1 MFLFLQVHCISTAH
15 LPYEPLFL
23 LFLSF
28 LPLSVKELFTVRTR
42 YYCVA
47 VIVIL
52 LHFSSSCQV
61 SLPIFN
67 AFFYFFLF
75 LRFFC
80 TVGAQHSSTKGDGT
94 HHSTPPLRPN
104 SRLLKVLFYFFR
116 VFALVFFPNF
126 NTADFT
132 AYRLRKF
139 CNKFNNT
146 RTLVQRSFVFHK
158 VKKLNLKFTARRK
171 SRRKNYRRLN
181 RLACRKRSPGT
192 ARTV

>member
-1 MFLFLQVHCISTAH
+1 MPLCFFSYKHAVFFTAH
-15 LPYEPLFL
+15 LLYEPLFL

-28 LPLSVKELFTVRTR
+28 LPLSVKELFTARAR
-42 YYCVA
+42 CYCVA

-52 LHFSSSCQV
+52 LHFSFPCQV

-67 AFFYFFLF
+67 AFFLF

-80 TVGAQHSSTKGDGT
+80 TAGAQHSSMKGDGT
-94 HHSTPPLRPN
+94 LHAPPLRPN
-104 SRLLKVLFYFFR
+104 SRLLKVLFYFFG
-116 VFALVFFPNF
+116 VFAFIFFADF
-126 NTADFT
+126 NTTDFT

-139 CNKFNNT
+139 CNEFNNT
-146 RTLVQRSFVFHK
+146 RTLVQRSFVFYK

>member
-1 MFLFLQVHCISTAH
+1 MFLFLQAHCIPTVH

-28 LPLSVKELFTVRTR
+28 LPLSVKELFTARTR
-42 YYCVA
+42 CYCVA

-67 AFFYFFLF
+67 AFFLFFYFFAF
-75 LRFFC
+75 FVPQARNIRLRKE
-80 TVGAQHSSTKGDGT
+80 TAHTAPR
-94 HHSTPPLRPN
+94 HPLHPN
-104 SRLLKVLFYFFR
+104 SRLLKVLLYFFG
-116 VFALVFFPNF
+116 VFPLVFFPNF
-126 NTADFT
+126 DTTDLT

-139 CNKFNNT
+139 CNEFNNT

>member
-1 MFLFLQVHCISTAH
+1 MFLFLQAHCISTVH

-28 LPLSVKELFTVRTR
+28 LPLSAKELFTARTHC
-42 YYCVA
+42 YCVA

-52 LHFSSSCQV
+52 LYFSFPCQYSCT
-61 SLPIFN
+61 SFSN
-67 AFFYFFLF
+67 FFYFFISSLF
-75 LRFFC
+75 LYRRRATF
-80 TVGAQHSSTKGDGT
+80 VYERRRH
-94 HHSTPPLRPN
+94 TPLHAPPPASKRPA
-104 SRLLKVLFYFFR
+104 SKSPVYFFG

-126 NTADFT
+126 DTTDLT

-139 CNKFNNT
+139 CNEFNNA
-146 RTLVQRSFVFHK
+146 RTLVQRSFVFYK

-181 RLACRKRSPGT
+181 CLACRKRSPGT